1 MQLLIAVI
9 QAEDADALCKRL
21 NEAGFR
27 NTRVNSTGGFLARG
41 NVTILAGV
49 QDEQVDAVINVI
61 RAACRTRTT
70 FVNAMP
76 WGPEFGLAST
86 TGAAMPFEVQ
96 VGGAAVFCLPVRRF
110 LRLHGGPTPAV
121 VDEQPALDE
130 PPISPAEDQS
140 TNQLLVAIVQN
151 VDAAAVMKGLREAGH
166 RFTRID
172 ATGGFLRRGN
182 ATLVIGVE
190 QDQVNAVLD
199 VIQRNCQL
207 RSEPKP
213 AEAGLPM
220 YSATVF
226 VLDAL
231 QLYVTV

>member
-1 MQLLIAVI
+1 MNA
-9 QAEDADALCKRL
+9 
-21 NEAGFR
+21 
-27 NTRVNSTGGFLARG
+27 
-41 NVTILAGV
+41 
-49 QDEQVDAVINVI
+49 I
-61 RAACRTRTT
+61 RATCRTRTA

-86 TGAAMPFEVQ
+86 TGTAVPFEVQ

-121 VDEQPALDE
+121 ADEQQVPRVSPTLLQGPAT
-130 PPISPAEDQS
+130 DQ
-140 TNQLLVAIVQN
+140 LVIAIVQS
-151 VDAAAVMKGLREAGH
+151 VDAATVIKGLRETGY

-182 ATLVIGVE
+182 ATLLIGVE
-190 QDQVNAVLD
+190 PGQVNAVMD

-220 YSATVF
+220 FSATVF
-226 VLDAL
+226 VLDAP
-231 QLYVTV
+231 QLYVAD